1 MLLANL
7 SSHSSR
13 LLVGCAL
20 LALSACATNKELTN
34 QLANSREAVDQA
46 KMAGAEQTAAADLDV
61 AMGKLDRANAAAKN
75 RDEGDAMRLAQQ
87 AQVDAN
93 LARAR
98 SESAQARI
106 AATEVMKSNQ
116 IMRAAAANRGNQNQ

>member
-7 SSHSSR
+7 SSHSAR

>member
-1 MLLANL
+1 MSLINL
-7 SSHSSR
+7 SNYSAR
-13 LLVGCAL
+13 LLLGCAV

-46 KMAGAEQTAAADLDV
+46 RMAGAEQTAAADMDV
-61 AMGKLDRANAAAKN
+61 AVGKLDHANAAAKN
-75 RDEGDAMRLAQQ
+75 RNDADAMRLAQQ
-87 AQVDAN
+87 AEVDAN

-98 SESAQARI
+98 SEANQAKI

-116 IMRAAAANRGNQNQ
+116 IMRAAANRANQNQ

>member
-7 SSHSSR
+7 SNHSSR

-20 LALSACATNKELTN
+20 LVLSACATNKELTA

-46 KMAGAEQTAAADLDV
+46 KMAGAEHTAAADLDT
-61 AMGKLDRANAAAKN
+61 AITKLDRANAAAKN
-75 RDEGDAMRLAQQ
+75 RDEKDAMRLAEQ

-98 SESAQARI
+98 SESAQARV
-106 AATEVMKSNQ
+106 AAAEVMKSNQ
-116 IMRAAAANRGNQNQ
+116 IMRAAAANRANQNQ

>member
-1 MLLANL
+1 MLLDYL
-7 SSHSSR
+7 SNHSSR

-20 LALSACATNKELTN
+20 LALSACATNKELTA

-46 KMAGAEQTAAADLDV
+46 KMVGAEHTAAADLEV
-61 AMGKLDRANAAAKN
+61 AVGKLDRANAAAKN

-98 SESAQARI
+98 SESAQARV
-106 AATEVMKSNQ
+106 AAAEVMKSNQ
-116 IMRAAAANRGNQNQ
+116 IMRAAAANRANQNQ

>member
-1 MLLANL
+1 MLHANL
-7 SSHSSR
+7 SNHASR

-20 LALSACATNKELTN
+20 LALSACATNKELTA

-46 KMAGAEQTAAADLDV
+46 KMAGAEHTAAADLDV
-61 AMGKLDRANAAAKN
+61 AVGKLDRANAAAKN
-75 RDEGDAMRLAQQ
+75 RDEKDAMRLAEQ

-98 SESAQARI
+98 SESAQARV
-106 AATEVMKSNQ
+106 AAAEVIKSNQ
-116 IMRAAAANRGNQNQ
+116 IMRAAAANRANQNQ

>member
-7 SSHSSR
+7 SNQSSR

-34 QLANSREAVDQA
+34 QLASSREAVDQA
-46 KMAGAEQTAAADLDV
+46 RMAGAEQTAGADMNV
-61 AMGKLDRANAAAKN
+61 AIAKLERADAAAKN
-75 RDEGDAMRLAQQ
+75 RDEKDAMRLAQQ

-98 SESAQARI
+98 SESAQARV

-116 IMRAAAANRGNQNQ
+116 IMRAAATNRANQNQ